1 MTGERRYDD
10 REVGQILK
18 RVAELHERE
27 GDKADAR
34 AMTRTEIEQVV
45 HELGISRALVAR
57 ATSELAVQDV
67 RNRPV
72 WWLGGKTDLMFEEV
86 VDGHID
92 DATLVQMIEVLRRSL
107 GDPGKLEREAG
118 ARIWSTT
125 ANTSRRIH
133 FTVVEQADTTTLRLE
148 ERMPGDAGAT
158 VGLSI
163 FAGGFT
169 GFMALVPL
177 KVLVI
182 KAVLL
187 LMMGPLALSGALLGW
202 LGGRAMWRR
211 RSVGREEQLQ
221 RVFGDI
227 VALAG
232 ARREALPG
240 PVSEQ
245 GGEDAGGDDHAG

>member
-34 AMTRTEIEQVV
+34 AMTRGEIEQVV

-57 ATSELAVQDV
+57 ATSELAVQD
-67 RNRPV
+67 RNRPS

-86 VDGHID
+86 VDGRID
-92 DATLVQMIEVLRRSL
+92 DATLTQMLEALRRSL
-107 GDPGKLEREAG
+107 GDPGKLEHEAG

-125 ANTSRRIH
+125 ANTSRRVH
-133 FTVVEQADTTTLRLE
+133 FTIVEHADTTTLRLE
-148 ERMPGDAGAT
+148 ERMAGDAGGI
-158 VGLSI
+158 VGLSV

-211 RSVGREEQLQ
+211 RSVGREEQL
-221 RVFGDI
+221 RRAFDEI
-227 VALAG
+227 VALAA
-232 ARREALPG
+232 ARKKVLPG
-240 PVSEQ
+240 PVSGQ
-245 GGEDAGGDDHAG
+245 NGEDAGDDDRVR